1 VFRKGEKVKKVGR
14 KTQISRFFSCLERK
28 ERERERERQKRED

>member
-14 KTQISRFFSCLERK
+14 KTQISRFFSYLERK
-28 ERERERERQKRED
+28 ERERESQKRED